1 MESGAPGKQRL
12 AGGEAGWSGIVEAC
26 NELLADMDSLVTRII
41 ERTRREVP
49 AYIGVVPI
57 SDQLEAA
64 RSDSVRILRA
74 LIDRAHPD
82 DGDLDGARE
91 LGRVRAAQGLPVA
104 EMLQAYHVAFAALW
118 DALLVRV
125 PGIDTDPAAQR
136 AALGA
141 VEILW
146 AWVQVLSAT
155 VAQAHANAARAHNAT
170 QVDLRHRFFDALL
183 AGRARHQGTAD
194 IARMLGM
201 EPERPFRAVVV
212 RGSGWSSERV
222 EALQVELNRGAGIAQ
237 TARLGSNVFAIAQG
251 ISADRLAAAVLR
263 VDPDATAGIGVERTG
278 LHGAA
283 DTLIDAERAAQLAA
297 GIGRPVYFSDEWVS
311 ATLFDEQ
318 ARLMALFEPA
328 LELASTRPDLVEA
341 VQSFGTCGLSI
352 TAAARN
358 LGVHPNTL
366 TYRLQR
372 WTEMTGFDPRTF
384 DGLVRSLTSF
394 SFLRSPRESDSPV
407 GAHPDDPR
415 DSRSTP
421 AE

>member
-1 MESGAPGKQRL
+1 MERRAPGKQRL
-12 AGGEAGWSGIVEAC
+12 AAGEAGWSGIVEAC

-41 ERTRREVP
+41 ERTRLEVP

-136 AALGA
+136 AALARSRSFGLGTS
-141 VEILW
+141 V
-146 AWVQVLSAT
+146 SAT

-201 EPERPFRAVVV
+201 EPERPFRAVVL
-212 RGSGWSSERV
+212 RASGWSSERV
-222 EALQVELNRGAGIAQ
+222 EALQVELNGGAGLAQ
-237 TARLGSNVFAIAQG
+237 TARLGQQRFR
-251 ISADRLAAAVLR
+251 DR
-263 VDPDATAGIGVERTG
+263 
-278 LHGAA
+278 
-283 DTLIDAERAAQLAA
+283 
-297 GIGRPVYFSDEWVS
+297 
-311 ATLFDEQ
+311 
-318 ARLMALFEPA
+318 AR
-328 LELASTRPDLVEA
+328 DH
-341 VQSFGTCGLSI
+341 C
-352 TAAARN
+352 
-358 LGVHPNTL
+358 
-366 TYRLQR
+366 
-372 WTEMTGFDPRTF
+372 
-384 DGLVRSLTSF
+384 RSLSG
-394 SFLRSPRESDSPV
+394 SRAPCRS
-407 GAHPDDPR
+407 
-415 DSRSTP
+415 
-421 AE
+421 